1 MAPNV
6 GFPLQQSIIACIYK
20 NAASRP
26 PLEIDYDAIQISPW
40 NCAEYEAGL
49 AKGSAAI
56 AKILKT
62 ERYGKINSTQFLA
75 ISASIARSNPTIH
88 KRFKFISNSIDISP
102 DAKRPSPGYLLLC
115 AVGRG
120 DVHFDD
126 DLVSIAGWTRR
137 YISGLRYTSAKRRTA
152 SMVEFFKSPSKKY
165 KTAPASS
172 LLFSKTRSRN
182 RAGTRREE
190 SQVDPSA
197 CPDVLKI
204 RIPRPTG
211 ALDAVPYV
219 PDLTSDL
226 NVCEGCKAHQGK
238 CVVPSSCLPY
248 RPTTYNKKR
257 KFMIARYQDTSNL
270 NNELSYVTLHSA
282 WTSSRS
288 AILPEKAEI

>member
-137 YISGLRYTSAKRRTA
+137 YISGLGIIRTEA
-152 SMVEFFKSPSKKY
+152 ERETHLGGWSPQDKGMLLI
-165 KTAPASS
+165 S
-172 LLFSKTRSRN
+172 LLWQKDTLLPNDGLPQWSKFSRAHLRSIKPLQTRSRN

-211 ALDAVPYV
+211 ALDAVPHV

-226 NVCEGCKAHQGK
+226 NN
-238 CVVPSSCLPY
+238 
-248 RPTTYNKKR
+248 PT
-257 KFMIARYQDTSNL
+257 I
-270 NNELSYVTLHSA
+270 E
-282 WTSSRS
+282 
-288 AILPEKAEI
+288 AILKNCPLSDISGYLLHKTVQAVSSNDNYI